1 MEGRRRYE
9 LKERA
14 RKLEE
19 THGRIVDAALALH
32 AEVGPARTAIAEVA
46 RRAGVGRVTVYNHF
60 PDEGALL
67 RACWERFTA
76 RHPPPDPAAWAAI
89 ADPEK
94 RLKAA
99 LRETWAYFAA
109 NEAMLAGITRDAPQL
124 PALAALL
131 DEAGVP
137 AREAEA
143 RDVLMPARKPGGK
156 KEQRVRAAIGLALAF
171 ATWQRLTR
179 DEGLPEKEAVKVMLR
194 AVAAA

>member
-19 THGRIVDAALALH
+19 THGRIVEAALALH
-32 AEVGPARTAIAEVA
+32 AEVGPARTAITEVA

-76 RHPPPDPAAWAAI
+76 RSPPPDPAAWATV

-99 LRETWAYFAA
+99 LRETWGYFAA
-109 NEAMLAGITRDAPQL
+109 NEAMLAGITRDAPQV

-137 AREAEA
+137 AREAQA
-143 RDVLMPARKPGGK
+143 RDVLMAGRSLSGK
-156 KEQRVRAAIGLALAF
+156 KVQRVRAVLGLALAF
-171 ATWQRLTR
+171 PTWQRLTR
-179 DEGLPEKEAVKVMLR
+179 EEALSDKEALKTMLR